1 MLYRFGHVCLL
12 VTFNCNCVKCFDQLG
27 QFEYK
32 CSQRV
37 IPFCI
42 ISILQ
47 KSVIVYQVTSLVMI
61 LEDPLYDIRIP
72 NILIC
77 IPSLYVPNNGFMT
90 IGTVHLLIVGW
101 LCQVN
106 MVLSN
111 RKWTQ
116 NMVDERDRQYYNSR
130 LIPERV
136 KREEGLV
143 NTQKKLRLATIVFKV
158 CFVFCRYLG

>member
-1 MLYRFGHVCLL
+1 
-12 VTFNCNCVKCFDQLG
+12 
-27 QFEYK
+27 
-32 CSQRV
+32 
-37 IPFCI
+37 
-42 ISILQ
+42 
-47 KSVIVYQVTSLVMI
+47 
-61 LEDPLYDIRIP
+61 
-72 NILIC
+72 
-77 IPSLYVPNNGFMT
+77 
-90 IGTVHLLIVGW
+90 
-101 LCQVN
+101 

-143 NTQKKLRLATIVFKV
+143 NTQKNILRLATIVFKV